1 MFYHAIIGVTG
12 VISWLEENKTRED
25 ILTGLI
31 CPYIN
36 REVTM
41 WDGRLFN
48 MASYGNVRI
57 IKTDKPID
65 SDWPLKKSDYIKEGK
80 DKSSYDYE
88 WDRQKKLEEVG
99 EDVTEEFYREA
110 ISLLE
115 SGKYTELRRSLAEK
129 EKGNTSF
136 FICPFDN
143 EEVDHNYEF
152 VVKPCVEKIHY
163 QIQRADEI
171 SHTRTITDVIISAIN
186 HARFVIADLTEEKP
200 NCYYEVGYAHSIGKP
215 VVILA
220 KEGTPRHFDLAAHK
234 WNYWTEYRDLK
245 PKLEKELQG
254 VLSEL
259 SGSPNEG

>member
-136 FICPFDN
+136 DN

-220 KEGTPRHFDLAAHK
+220 KEGTQRHFDLAAHK
-234 WNYWTEYRDLK
+234 WNYWAEYRDLK